1 MTPSRS
7 PISTSVGSV
16 FQPWQIRRAAPPRH
30 RRGLIGDAERGRGLD
45 FQPARLHVVVEQCGP
60 ADPGR
65 AHDRR
70 RRHQHEAADATG
82 KLDCD
87 LLRQRAAPAEPGDV
101 DVLVAQPVG
110 DFHHHRGDG
119 RCAIGQQ
126 RVGRAADPRHVERPH
141 LALVHLREQ
150 RRRGGDVGADA
161 VQEQQRRTARTRPP
175 ARDAQRQAID
185 MLGADGRSAADPA
198 HGSRL
203 RISG

>member
-16 FQPWQIRRAAPPRH
+16 FQPGQIRRAAPPRH
-30 RRGLIGDAERGRGLD
+30 CSGLIGDAKRRGGLD
-45 FQPARLHVVVEQCGP
+45 FQAACLHVVVEHRGP

-65 AHDRR
+65 THDRR
-70 RRHQHEAADATG
+70 RRHQDKAADATG
-82 KLDCD
+82 KLHRD

-101 DVLVAQPVG
+101 DDLVAQPVG
-110 DFHHHRGDG
+110 DFHHHRSD
-119 RCAIGQQ
+119 RRRAIGQQ

-141 LALVHLREQ
+141 FAPMHLREQ

-161 VQEQQRRTARTRPP
+161 VQEQQRRPARTRPP